1 MLERRHSPQPKGVD
15 GLFAGRTQSACRT
28 HGSVTRKKRCVTVLE
43 YIAGMPAFRAEGL
56 TAADFARV
64 RQAERFLLLLNG
76 WNEIAETNSAEANNA
91 LRELERDFSSAG
103 IIVATCTHHLTSPLP
118 GALRLRLLC
127 LRRVQRT
134 AYLVARLGAKGTE
147 LRTRIDTDPSPDELT
162 RTPSIL
168 SEVASLFEAGAKIPS
183 TKIDILAEV
192 LRLQEQRDEHRNAL
206 QTTASVSLQ
215 RVRVPRP
222 RRDQHLVLASA
233 PAHDAGRKT
242 RRRCCNA
249 HRYPALGTEAFV
261 PLSFEWSEAFQ
272 FDWSEEGL
280 VIGWDSHVGGS
291 RHPEDAE
298 PVVPLTANEQRPA
311 RFQRAGAP
319 RSAAVEC
326 LLELRDV
333 ELHLS

>member
-1 MLERRHSPQPKGVD
+1 
-15 GLFAGRTQSACRT
+15 
-28 HGSVTRKKRCVTVLE
+28 
-43 YIAGMPAFRAEGL
+43 MPAFRAEGL

-64 RQAERFLLLLNG
+64 QQAEPFLLLLNG

-103 IIVATCTHHLTSPLP
+103 IIVATRTHHLTPPLA

-134 AYLVARLGAKGTE
+134 AYLAARLGAKGTE
-147 LRTRIDTDPSPDELT
+147 LRTRIDTDPSLDEPT
-162 RTPSIL
+162 RTPFIL

-233 PAHDAGRKT
+233 PA
-242 RRRCCNA
+242 
-249 HRYPALGTEAFV
+249 
-261 PLSFEWSEAFQ
+261 Q
-272 FDWSEEGL
+272 
-280 VIGWDSHVGGS
+280 
-291 RHPEDAE
+291 
-298 PVVPLTANEQRPA
+298 
-311 RFQRAGAP
+311 
-319 RSAAVEC
+319 
-326 LLELRDV
+326 
-333 ELHLS
+333 